1 MSTPAHRNKLFTSDV
16 SPQFL
21 MVLQKLFV
29 DINQGSYCT
38 MQVLTIKKYFKV
50 ILYIK
55 KQYEILKK
63 IKISFC

>member
-38 MQVLTIKKYFKV
+38 MQVLTIKKYFNV